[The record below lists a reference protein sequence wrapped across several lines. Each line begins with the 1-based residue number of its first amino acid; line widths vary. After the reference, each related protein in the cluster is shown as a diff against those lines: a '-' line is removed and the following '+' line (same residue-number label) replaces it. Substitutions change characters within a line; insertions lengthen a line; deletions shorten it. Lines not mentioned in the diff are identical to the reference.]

1 MDFFSRLED
10 VRSRWNVLEHSFY
23 TRWSAGELTA
33 EELASYSGQYR
44 HAVVALADAAESAA
58 ATAAPELRAALTAH
72 AAEERSHVALWDRFA
87 VAAGGDPAAAATA
100 ETERC
105 AEAWAGDDRDN
116 LATLV
121 ALYAIESGQPAIST
135 TKLDGL
141 REHYDHIAADG
152 SAYFELH
159 AELDVQHAAQERA
172 LIEPMLADADVQALL
187 DEAERVLEANWQ
199 LLDGVERIN
208 GR

>member
-87 VAAGGDPAAAATA
+87 VAAGGDPDRRRNRRDRARAPRHGPAT
-100 ETERC
+100 
-105 AEAWAGDDRDN
+105 DRDN
-116 LATLV
+116 LASLV

-135 TKLDGL
+135 DQA
-141 REHYDHIAADG
+141 RRPA
-152 SAYFELH
+152 
-159 AELDVQHAAQERA
+159 RA
-172 LIEPMLADADVQALL
+172 LRPHRAPMAPRTSSCTPSSTSSTPRRSA
-187 DEAERVLEANWQ
+187 R
-199 LLDGVERIN
+199 
-208 GR
+208 